1 MINLYLLSQINSNN
15 DRSNSQFN
23 LNNKQSLKDRFL
35 TVKGMDDLECTITSS
50 LTWCSYHF
58 ITSII
63 KAAVCR
69 VSWEY
74 TGSSHASTC
83 RSSASLKRL
92 LGSSKW
98 ICRCRCSASGV
109 EFVLTRQQRHL
120 HELLVFSCRWGQWVS
135 GGEVSF
141 SDKTLLWWE
150 IHLFACDISAARHCL
165 EAHFDFVPM
174 HICPTVLVLQQRGYT
189 VQRKAIEFLH
199 QGIDSRLSS
208 VSSRNEGESRCTS
221 AVQSSGNLQDHSVK
235 IYQSCLHSFLI
246 SDFWFMISSHHIS
259 SQLYSSREIWSDQL
273 QAKLMIWLAPWH
285 LPPTHRMMPFREG
298 TGHLSNS
305 SFIIPP
311 LAPTNWSLPHIN
323 HVGWVTNVI
332 AHWGFLPLRA
342 MHVTGRITQVLRIG
356 KKYRMRKYTLVLKVS
371 RLESEQWSTFVACL
385 NFMSIMPWSTTGSL
399 ELLFG
404 DMHVW
409 WA

>member
-1 MINLYLLSQINSNN
+1 MQVPAGHQLVWSGYWEAPNEYADADAVPVVWSLSWLDSNVICTNCLFLVAGGDSGYLAEKSLSQIRRCF
-15 DRSNSQFN
+15 D
-23 LNNKQSLKDRFL
+23 
-35 TVKGMDDLECTITSS
+35 G
-50 LTWCSYHF
+50 
-58 ITSII
+58 
-63 KAAVCR
+63 
-69 VSWEY
+69 
-74 TGSSHASTC
+74 
-83 RSSASLKRL
+83 RSSCLRVISRRQDIAWKHTSTLYPCIYAPQFSFCNREDTLCNVKLSNFCIKGLIQDYPLSHQEMKGSPDAHLLSNRQAIYRIIASR
-92 LGSSKW
+92 S
-98 ICRCRCSASGV
+98 INP
-109 EFVLTRQQRHL
+109 
-120 HELLVFSCRWGQWVS
+120 VF
-135 GGEVSF
+135 
-141 SDKTLLWWE
+141 
-150 IHLFACDISAARHCL
+150 ILFW
-165 EAHFDFVPM
+165 
-174 HICPTVLVLQQRGYT
+174 
-189 VQRKAIEFLH
+189 
-199 QGIDSRLSS
+199 
-208 VSSRNEGESRCTS
+208 
-221 AVQSSGNLQDHSVK
+221 
-235 IYQSCLHSFLI
+235 FLI